1 MKLKKVLLAT
11 TNAGKVKEMKRLL
24 GFYGIDAEVP
34 DEDLRI
40 EEGSSSFLE
49 NAYLKAQA
57 YWERYRKP
65 TLADDSGLVV
75 PALGGYPGIFSSRFY
90 SHEYGGK
97 EEVIATKDDANIRKV
112 LRLMKEVKDRRATFV
127 AFLVL
132 NLGYSGYW
140 SKGECNGVIL
150 TEPKGSGGFGYDP
163 IFQPEGSE
171 KSMAELTPEEKDLLS
186 HRGKAVRNLMSII
199 KNGGLT

>member
-1 MKLKKVLLAT
+1 MRLKKVLLAT
-11 TNAGKVKEMKRLL
+11 TNPGKVKEMKRLL

-34 DEDLRI
+34 DEDLPV
-40 EEGSSSFLE
+40 EEGTSSFLE

-75 PALGGYPGIFSSRFY
+75 PALSGYPGIFSSRFY
-90 SHEYGGK
+90 AHEYGGK
-97 EEVIATKDDANIRKV
+97 EEVITTKDDANIRKV
-112 LRLMKEVKDRRATFV
+112 LRLMKGVKDRRASFV

-132 NLGYSGYW
+132 NLGYCGYW

-186 HRGKAVRNLMSII
+186 HRGRAIRNLMSII